1 MLQRAFVM
9 RKEFVRRRLHH
20 VLDQRYMGEK
30 GKVGVRLPLLLVWLL
45 MMMRRRS
52 VRMVSATC
60 ARRRSEAGQEVEV
73 QLVGTRADVR
83 CQTMRASS
91 SLLCLI
97 VYMLFSSRT
106 SSSYLTRSVHASC
119 GGRQVTGKT
128 GMEAHQPPSNR
139 YIPPTYL
146 GKVDVTLSS

>member
-1 MLQRAFVM
+1 M

-20 VLDQRYMGEK
+20 VSDQRYMGEK

-45 MMMRRRS
+45 LMRRRS
-52 VRMVSATC
+52 VRNGFLKLRDLCCLRA
-60 ARRRSEAGQEVEV
+60 RRSEAGQEVEV

-106 SSSYLTRSVHASC
+106 SSSYLPYALCSRVVRRSASHGGDGNGGPSTSFEQVHTSYVP
-119 GGRQVTGKT
+119 R
-128 GMEAHQPPSNR
+128 
-139 YIPPTYL
+139 
-146 GKVDVTLSS
+146 

>member
-1 MLQRAFVM
+1 M

-20 VLDQRYMGEK
+20 VSDQRYMGEK

-45 MMMRRRS
+45 LMIRRRS
-52 VRMVSATC
+52 VRNGFLKLRDLCCLRA
-60 ARRRSEAGQEVEV
+60 RRSEAGQEVEV
-73 QLVGTRADVR
+73 QLVGTRANVR

-119 GGRQVTGKT
+119 GGRQVTGET

-139 YIPPTYL
+139 YIHTSYVPR
-146 GKVDVTLSS
+146 